1 MVAFDL
7 EEQKVAACAGTRG
20 AVGAEDVVATY
31 AIDGDRIRRDRF
43 SRQRELR

>member
-1 MVAFDL
+1 MVVFDL

-31 AIDGDRIRRDRF
+31 AIAGDRL
-43 SRQRELR
+43 LRSPRPL